1 MGTSALIGLLLCLVY
16 NVSGKMVVIHK
27 RSSTCYGDLGC
38 FSTSSPFF
46 SLQRPINFL
55 PQSPAKINARFLL
68 YTRQNHDNVH
78 FINMNDYTD
87 ITNSEFSGGRP
98 TKIVSHGFIE
108 NGFVKWMK
116 DMKDAFLTEGDYNV
130 ILVDWGGG
138 SKLPYTQAT
147 ANTRVVGA
155 LIAKLIKLL
164 QERGNAKPQDFHII
178 GHSLGAH
185 IAGYAGERTPN
196 LGRITGLDPAGPYFA
211 GTDKLVRLDP
221 TDATFVDA
229 IHSDG
234 SPLITL
240 GFGMMQAVGHA
251 DYYPNGG
258 NNQPGCDKDPISSVL
273 VEGSLYDGGKQYVAC
288 NHLRS
293 YSYFT
298 ESINSRCPFT
308 GYRCKDFDSFQ
319 KGLCSDCSNNNC
331 GQMGLHADLHKPRA
345 GTVNTKYYLDTSDN
359 RPFCRY
365 HYKIQ
370 VTIGSTSKLWRGK
383 LYASMHG
390 TNGELPDTLLTSS
403 TQYFA
408 AGESYTFMTTAPHD
422 VGDVDDVVV
431 HWHHESSLLN
441 PFQWNPF
448 GLRSPTLLISKVHIA
463 HASKQS
469 TFCTQGKEGS
479 LASDTT
485 ARLYRKC

>member
-16 NVSGKMVVIHK
+16 NVSGKAVVVHK

-98 TKIVSHGFIE
+98 TKIVSHGFLE

-164 QERGNAKPQDFHII
+164 QERGDAKPQDFHII

-359 RPFCRY
+359 RPFC
-365 HYKIQ
+365 
-370 VTIGSTSKLWRGK
+370 
-383 LYASMHG
+383 
-390 TNGELPDTLLTSS
+390 
-403 TQYFA
+403 
-408 AGESYTFMTTAPHD
+408 
-422 VGDVDDVVV
+422 
-431 HWHHESSLLN
+431 
-441 PFQWNPF
+441 
-448 GLRSPTLLISKVHIA
+448 
-463 HASKQS
+463 
-469 TFCTQGKEGS
+469 
-479 LASDTT
+479 
-485 ARLYRKC
+485 